1 MNMTYPLK
9 DKKQIDMVKLYLKS
23 KSIRNLLLFTIG
35 ISSAL
40 RISDILSLKTIQ
52 LYDYDSKKAK
62 DFIDVKEKKTGKSK
76 RFATSPNLQKCIKDF
91 IKEYKPEQNEYV
103 FSSRK
108 GTNKPITRQRA
119 VQVLTEALDMCG
131 LSYINFGSHGMRKT
145 FAYHCWKSGTDI
157 TYLMRI
163 LNHSSQK
170 EVLRYISVEQEELD
184 DIYVNLNL

>member
-9 DKKQIDMVKLYLKS
+9 EQKQIDLVKMYLKS
-23 KSIRNLLLFTIG
+23 KSVRNHLMFLMG

-40 RISDILSLKTIQ
+40 RISDILSLKVSSI
-52 LYDYDSKKAK
+52 YDGKKPKA
-62 DFIDVKEKKTGKSK
+62 FIDVKEKKTGKRK
-76 RFATSPNLQKCIKDF
+76 RFATSPNLQRA
-91 IKEYKPEQNEYV
+91 IKEYIKSYEPEEEEYV
-103 FSSRK
+103 FVSRK
-108 GTNKPITRQRA
+108 GDNKPITRQRA
-119 VQVLTEALDMCG
+119 VQILTEALDMCG

-163 LNHSSQK
+163 LNHSSPR
-170 EVLRYISVEQEELD
+170 EVLHYISVEQEELD

>member
-23 KSIRNLLLFTIG
+23 KSIRNFLLFTIG

-40 RISDILSLKTIQ
+40 RISDILSLRISQ
-52 LYDYDSKKAK
+52 IYDGHKAT

-76 RFATSPNLQKCIKDF
+76 RFATSSNLQSAIKIF
-91 IKEYKPEQNEYV
+91 IKQYKPTQDEYV
-103 FSSRK
+103 FISRK
-108 GTNKPITRQRA
+108 GSNKPITRQRA
-119 VQVLTEALDMCG
+119 VQILTEALDMCG
-131 LSYINFGSHGMRKT
+131 LSNINFGSHGMRKT
-145 FAYHCWKSGTDI
+145 FAYHCWKKGTDI

-163 LNHSSQK
+163 LNHSSPK
-170 EVLRYISVEQEELD
+170 EVLHYISVEQEELD

>member
-23 KSIRNLLLFTIG
+23 KSIRNYLLFTLG

-40 RISDILSLKTIQ
+40 RISDILRLTVSQ
-52 LYDYDSKKAK
+52 LYDGHKAT

-76 RFATSPNLQKCIKDF
+76 RFATSPNLLKAIKEF

-131 LSYINFGSHGMRKT
+131 LSNINFGSHGMRKT
-145 FAYHCWKSGTDI
+145 FAYHCWKNGTDI

>member
-23 KSIRNLLLFTIG
+23 KSIRNYLLFTVG

-40 RISDILSLKTIQ
+40 RISDILRLKVSQ
-52 LYDYDSKKAK
+52 LYDGHKAT

-76 RFATSPNLQKCIKDF
+76 RFATSPKLQKAIQEF
-91 IKEYKPEQNEYV
+91 IKFYKPEQNEYV

>member
-23 KSIRNLLLFTIG
+23 KSTRNYLMFILGL
-35 ISSAL
+35 SSAL
-40 RISDILSLKTIQ
+40 RISDVLKLGVSDIF
-52 LYDYDSKKAK
+52 DGKNPKE
-62 DFIDVKEKKTGKSK
+62 FIDVKEKKTGKSK
-76 RFATSPNLQKCIKDF
+76 RFATSPNLKKA
-91 IKEYKPEQNEYV
+91 IKEFVKEYQPNQDEYV

-108 GTNKPITRQRA
+108 GDNKPITRQRA
-119 VQVLTEALDMCG
+119 VQILTQALDMCG
-131 LSYINFGSHGMRKT
+131 LSDINFGTHGMRKT

-163 LNHSSQK
+163 LNHSSPK

>member
-9 DKKQIDMVKLYLKS
+9 EKKQIELVKLYLKS
-23 KSIRNLLLFTIG
+23 KSIRNFLLFTIG

-40 RISDILSLKTIQ
+40 RISDVLNLHVSDIIDRGKP
-52 LYDYDSKKAK
+52 K
-62 DFIDVKEKKTGKSK
+62 DFIEVKEKKTGKSK
-76 RFATSPNLQKCIKDF
+76 RFATSPNLQRAIKIF
-91 IKEYKPEQNEYV
+91 IQEYKPEQDEYV
-103 FSSRK
+103 FISRK
-108 GTNKPITRQRA
+108 GSNKPITRQRA
-119 VQVLTEALDMCG
+119 VQILTEALDMCG
-131 LSYINFGSHGMRKT
+131 LSNINFGTHGMRKT